1 MHGVNNSVLFVLF
14 CIADKL
20 SAAYQ
25 HHPCVLTKR
34 LLSFQWIMFENL
46 TDRLEGVFKK
56 LRGHG
61 RLTEENIEEAM
72 REVRTAL
79 LEADVNLQVVKE
91 FIASVTEKAVGKEV
105 LASLAP
111 GQQVVKVVYEELVT
125 LLGSEAEPL
134 RLDGAQPV
142 VIMMAGLQGSGKTT
156 TSAKL
161 ARLLKEKGRKPFLVP
176 ADVYRPAAIE
186 QLHVLGEQL
195 EVPVFNS
202 STEQSPVDIARQAVA
217 EAEKAGYDTVIIDTA
232 GRLHVDEQLMGEL
245 QEISSAVRLSEV
257 LFVADAMTGQDAVA
271 VADKFNTD
279 LEITG
284 VVLTKM
290 EGDARGG
297 AALSVKKITGKPIKF
312 VGVGEGLDAL
322 EIFHPDRTASR
333 ILGMGD
339 VLSLIEKAEQ
349 VVDEKEAKKLAQ
361 KIRKN
366 VFTLQDFLDQL
377 QNIKKMGSMEQLMS
391 MVPGINKLKQL
402 QNAPAPNEKELLKT
416 EAIIL
421 SMTKKERTNY
431 KIINAGRRQRIA
443 KGSGTSLQ
451 EVNRVLKS
459 YTMMLKM
466 MKKMQGKAVI
476 TTGGKRRKKPKGLRR

>member
-1 MHGVNNSVLFVLF
+1 
-14 CIADKL
+14 
-20 SAAYQ
+20 
-25 HHPCVLTKR
+25 
-34 LLSFQWIMFENL
+34 MFENL

-217 EAEKAGYDTVIIDTA
+217 EAEKASYDTVIIDTA

>member
-1 MHGVNNSVLFVLF
+1 
-14 CIADKL
+14 
-20 SAAYQ
+20 Q

-142 VIMMAGLQGSGKTT
+142 IIMMAGLQGSGKTT

-195 EVPVFNS
+195 EVPVFAS
-202 STEQSPVDIARQAVA
+202 SVEQSPVDIARQAVA

-245 QEISSAVRLSEV
+245 QEISSAVRLTEV
-257 LFVADAMTGQDAVA
+257 LFVADAMTGQDAVT

-349 VVDEKEAKKLAQ
+349 VVDEKEAKRLAKKIQ
-361 KIRKN
+361 KN
-366 VFTLQDFLDQL
+366 AFTLQDFLDQL

-402 QNAPAPNEKELLKT
+402 QNAPAPDEKELFKT

-431 KIINAGRRQRIA
+431 KIIDASRRQRIA

-466 MKKMQGKAVI
+466 MKKMQGKSVI
-476 TTGGKRRKKPKGLRR
+476 TTGGKRRKRPKGLRR